1 MVDIERM
8 VKFRCREVRGAVGGS
23 VRVNLGPIV
32 CAWMRNRVNRG
43 ASASQR
49 REHRLSLLFDAICTI
64 QRNFSSGVATASTS
78 SKFLPYPH
86 SLRVSH
92 CELWSRILDMKWGSG
107 SACTEELM

>member
-1 MVDIERM
+1 MVDMERM

-32 CAWMRNRVNRG
+32 CAWMRSRVNRG

-64 QRNFSSGVATASTS
+64 RNHEGEEELDVSQAEPGDVALFQLSSG
-78 SKFLPYPH
+78 
-86 SLRVSH
+86 
-92 CELWSRILDMKWGSG
+92 LDGH
-107 SACTEELM
+107 AD